1 MELKMS
7 RTLQPH
13 EYIWVVTG
21 ASNDGGR
28 QPLAY
33 FSDLES
39 AEKFASRQ
47 FLREVHQTTLYF
59 DGADYFKVKME
70 RVEVDKEKIREQA
83 LSKLSEQEKRAL
95 NL

>member
-1 MELKMS
+1 MK
-7 RTLQPH
+7 TLQLN
-13 EYIWVVTG
+13 EYVWVVTG
-21 ASNDGGR
+21 ACSDGDR

-33 FSDLES
+33 FSDLDS
-39 AEKFASRQ
+39 AKEFASRQ

-70 RVEVDKEKIREQA
+70 RIEVDKEKVREQA
-83 LSKLSEQEKRAL
+83 LSKLTEQEKRSL

>member
-1 MELKMS
+1 MS
-7 RTLQPH
+7 KTLQPH
-13 EYIWVVTG
+13 EYIWIVTG
-21 ASNDGGR
+21 ASNGGDR

-39 AEKFASRQ
+39 AEKFAARQ

-59 DGADYFKVKME
+59 DGTDYFKVKME

-83 LSKLSEQEKRAL
+83 LSKLTKQEKRVL
-95 NL
+95 GL